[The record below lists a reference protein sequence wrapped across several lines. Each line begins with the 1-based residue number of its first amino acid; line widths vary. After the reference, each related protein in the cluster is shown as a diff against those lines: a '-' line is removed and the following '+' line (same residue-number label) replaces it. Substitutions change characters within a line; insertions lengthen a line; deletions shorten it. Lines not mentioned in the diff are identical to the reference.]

1 MTTSTQGTGAGAG
14 GRTSPEQLIQEQ
26 LSAFNEH
33 DTARFT
39 AFYADDAVVVDP
51 GYPEPLRGREAIE
64 RDMGAFMTAMP
75 DIRATI
81 TNVVVA
87 GDTVA
92 VEMDVTGTQTGP
104 LELPDGELPPTG
116 RRVDQKFAA
125 FDRLDEKGRI
135 VEEHRYYDLA
145 TIQAQLT
152 QG

>member
-1 MTTSTQGTGAGAG
+1 MSTSTQGTGADAG
-14 GRTSPEQLIQEQ
+14 GRTSLEQRIQDQ

-33 DTARFT
+33 DAAGFT

-64 RDMGAFMTAMP
+64 KDMSGFLTAMP
-75 DIRATI
+75 DVRATV
-81 TNVVVA
+81 TNVLAA

-92 VEMDVTGTQTGP
+92 IEMDVTGTQTGP

-116 RRVDQKFAA
+116 RRVVQRFAA
-125 FDRLDEKGRI
+125 FSRFDEQGRI
-135 VEEHRYYDLA
+135 AEERRYYDLA
-145 TIQAQLT
+145 AIQAQLT